1 MALSSPVPL
10 STIYR
15 PLSSGNGR
23 AEKACSES
31 VRRTAPNPPTI
42 RSAAFAVNLPRDIIS
57 SRQHLPR
64 YAPASSPVLRRDGS
78 TADVPLTLPPSAHT
92 HPPAR
97 SYLPSRRHRHF
108 SATQRRIAR

>member
-64 YAPASSPVLRRDGS
+64 DASASSHVLRRDGA
-78 TADVPLTLPPSAHT
+78 TAEVPLTLRRIVHT
-92 HPPAR
+92 HPHAR
-97 SYLPSRRHRHF
+97 LALRMRRPV
-108 SATQRRIAR
+108 QRSEPLGRQAP